1 MALQVGFI
9 LLFGFLILLF
19 LGVPIAIGLAIP
31 SIAAMV
37 ITLYTFDVAAFSGA
51 QALFTNMSS
60 FTLNAIPFFVLSG
73 VMMSHGGI
81 SRRLINFAKLLIGRL
96 PGSLAHTN
104 ILSNMLFGAISG
116 SAVASATSIGGI
128 FHGSECRFGTHRAS
142 YPPKQ
147 YADPL
152 FRCQRGDFNRHIVC
166 GRVCAGDPV
175 GA

>member
-116 SAVASATSIGGI
+116 SAVASATSIGGVMKPLQDEE
-128 FHGSECRFGTHRAS
+128 G
-142 YPPKQ
+142 Y
-147 YADPL
+147 DPE
-152 FRCQRGDFNRHIVC
+152 FSDRKSV
-166 GRVCAGDPV
+166 V
-175 GA
+175 